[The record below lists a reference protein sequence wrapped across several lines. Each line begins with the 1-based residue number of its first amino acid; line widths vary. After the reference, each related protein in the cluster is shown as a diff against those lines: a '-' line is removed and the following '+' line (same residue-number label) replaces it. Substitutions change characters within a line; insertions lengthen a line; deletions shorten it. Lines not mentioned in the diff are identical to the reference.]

1 MQKMA
6 TLYEIDGEITAC
18 IDEETGEI
26 IDFERLSE
34 LTVERNAKLEGVALW
49 IKNLESDATAIKAE
63 RDTLDKRMKSA
74 ENKAKSLR
82 EWLKNALEF
91 QQFETARV
99 RVSFRKSEQTEI
111 DESILDKKWCREKVT
126 YTPDKTA
133 IKNAIKAGQTV
144 AGAEL
149 VINQNIQIK

>member
-1 MQKMA
+1 MA
-6 TLYEIDGEITAC
+6 TLYEIDSAIYQCVDA
-18 IDEETGEI
+18 ETGEI
-26 IDFERLSE
+26 IDEEKLNALLMERDK
-34 LTVERNAKLEGVALW
+34 KLEGVALW
-49 IKNLESDATAIKAE
+49 IKNLESDATAIKVE

-91 QQFETARV
+91 QPFETAKV
-99 RVSFRKSEQTEI
+99 RVLFRKSEQTEV
-111 DESILDKKWCREKVT
+111 DESILDKKWCKEKVT

-133 IKNAIKAGQTV
+133 IKNAIKAGQTIV
-144 AGAEL
+144 GAKL